1 MRHNSKPRP
10 DRDPLKKKEE
20 RKRTPWTDNN
30 SIFYQHL
37 KRETPE
43 LIDDCFEKDW
53 DDMKKVKYKN
63 STVEEVK
70 AVMKKYYPLLK
81 ESYKYEAG
89 MGTVGTV
96 FGVTMN

>member
-1 MRHNSKPRP
+1 M
-10 DRDPLKKKEE
+10 
-20 RKRTPWTDNN
+20 
-30 SIFYQHL
+30 
-37 KRETPE
+37 
-43 LIDDCFEKDW
+43 IDDCFEKDW